1 MGIVTGYICLISFM
15 VLALKFIARKA
26 KLNKVNRILQVIHK
40 PVSCIFFAAGVLH
53 FIIVLPV
60 LKGRNMFV
68 TISGIIALAFAI
80 VLVVLCHTIKHG
92 QKKMHWHR
100 MMTVLILMLLVVHVI
115 VYYVDFIRYL
125 NAVSGIEISDVNV
138 NEIPDGEY
146 TGEYDVGYI
155 YAKVQV
161 TVVDGKISDI
171 EILEHRNERGSKAES
186 IIEDI
191 LEEQR
196 IDVDAVTSAT
206 NSSLVIE
213 KACENA
219 LSDWYII
226 NKK

>member
-1 MGIVTGYICLISFM
+1 
-15 VLALKFIARKA
+15 
-26 KLNKVNRILQVIHK
+26 
-40 PVSCIFFAAGVLH
+40 
-53 FIIVLPV
+53 
-60 LKGRNMFV
+60 
-68 TISGIIALAFAI
+68 
-80 VLVVLCHTIKHG
+80 
-92 QKKMHWHR
+92 MHWHR

-115 VYYVDFIRYL
+115 VYYIDFIRYL
-125 NAVSGIEISDVNV
+125 NAVSGIEISDMNV

-171 EILEHRNERGSKAES
+171 EIWEHRNERGGKAES

-196 IDVDAVTSAT
+196 IDVDAVTGAT
-206 NSSLVIE
+206 NSSLVIK

-219 LSDWYII
+219 LSGIKEDTP
-226 NKK
+226 

>member
-1 MGIVTGYICLISFM
+1 MGIITGYICLISFM
-15 VLALKFIARKA
+15 VLALKFVARKA
-26 KLNKVNRILQVIHK
+26 KFNRVNRFLQIIHK
-40 PVSCIFFAAGVLH
+40 PVSCIFFATGVLH

-60 LKGRNMFV
+60 LKGRNIFV

-80 VLVVLCHTIKHG
+80 VLVVLCHTIKNG

-146 TGEYDVGYI
+146 TGKYDVGYI
-155 YAKVQV
+155 YAKVKV
-161 TVVDGKISDI
+161 TVADGKISDI

-219 LSDWYII
+219 LSGIKEDTP
-226 NKK
+226 

>member
-15 VLALKFIARKA
+15 VLALKFVARKA
-26 KLNKVNRILQVIHK
+26 KFNRVNRFLQIIHK
-40 PVSCIFFAAGVLH
+40 PVSCIFFATGVLH

-60 LKGRNMFV
+60 LKGRNIFV

-80 VLVVLCHTIKHG
+80 VLVVLCHTIKNG

-146 TGEYDVGYI
+146 TGKYDVGYI
-155 YAKVQV
+155 YAKVKV
-161 TVVDGKISDI
+161 TVADGKISDI

-206 NSSLVIE
+206 NSSLVIK

-219 LSDWYII
+219 LSGIKEDTP
-226 NKK
+226 

>member
-1 MGIVTGYICLISFM
+1 MGIITGYICLISFM
-15 VLALKFIARKA
+15 VLALKFVARKA
-26 KLNKVNRILQVIHK
+26 KFNRVNRFLQIIHK
-40 PVSCIFFAAGVLH
+40 PVSCIFFATGVLH

-60 LKGRNMFV
+60 LKGRNIFV

-80 VLVVLCHTIKHG
+80 VLVVLCHTIKNG

-146 TGEYDVGYI
+146 TGKYDVGYI
-155 YAKVQV
+155 YAKVKV
-161 TVVDGKISDI
+161 TVADGKISDI
-171 EILEHRNERGSKAES
+171 EILEHRNERGGKAES

-196 IDVDAVTSAT
+196 IDVDAVTGAT
-206 NSSLVIE
+206 NSSLVIK

-219 LSDWYII
+219 LSGIKEDTP
-226 NKK
+226 